1 VYSVRSG
8 IVQSLQMSVQHRMYD
23 EAELK
28 LRTML
33 NSSVGLNTVFY
44 HSEKDCL
51 FNEDLVMVMVRYLY
65 DTECPCLV
73 SIDGG
78 WFATDWDDPLVEEDQ
93 WEREQLDVWCHFYDI
108 EHGLNGDE
116 IPF

>member
-1 VYSVRSG
+1 
-8 IVQSLQMSVQHRMYD
+8 M
-23 EAELK
+23 A
-28 LRTML
+28 
-33 NSSVGLNTVFY
+33 
-44 HSEKDCL
+44 
-51 FNEDLVMVMVRYLY
+51 MVRYLC
-65 DTECPCLV
+65 DDEFPCLV

-78 WFATDWDDPLVEEDQ
+78 QFATDWDDPLVEEDQ

>member
-1 VYSVRSG
+1 
-8 IVQSLQMSVQHRMYD
+8 M
-23 EAELK
+23 A
-28 LRTML
+28 
-33 NSSVGLNTVFY
+33 
-44 HSEKDCL
+44 
-51 FNEDLVMVMVRYLY
+51 MVRYLY
-65 DTECPCLV
+65 DPECPCLV